1 MDAPELSPQEHL
13 ELVKASANE
22 LATRLRAASD
32 AGVSPALILPQLMLI
47 FRSSFGAPPPEL
59 LSMLAGSPVP
69 VIGGNDVYAEPDEG
83 KLG

>member
-1 MDAPELSPQEHL
+1 MGELTPQEHL
-13 ELVKASANE
+13 ELVKESANE

-59 LSMLAGSPVP
+59 LSMLAGSPP
-69 VIGGNDVYAEPDEG
+69 PGVIGGNDVYAEPDEG